1 MTKRFK
7 IIVQRTPEGYVAY
20 PIGLRGVVVS
30 DGETFEEVLVNVKQ
44 AIAFH
49 VETFGEDVLEGLASP
64 EDLTVMETEVA
75 LDV

>member
-1 MTKRFK
+1 MTRRFR
-7 IIVQRTPEGYVAY
+7 IIVEKTEDGYAAY
-20 PIGLRGVVVS
+20 PIGLKGAVVS
-30 DGETFEEVLVNVKQ
+30 DGDTFEEVLANIKR

-49 VETFGEDVLEGLASP
+49 IETFGNEVLEDLASA

>member
-20 PIGLRGVVVS
+20 PIGLRGVVVT

-49 VETFGEDVLEGLASP
+49 IETFGEGVLEDLASP

>member
-7 IIVQRTPEGYVAY
+7 IIVQRTSEGYVAY
-20 PIGLRGVVVS
+20 PIGLRGAVVS

-49 VETFGEDVLEGLASP
+49 IETFGEDVLEGLASL
-64 EDLTVMETEVA
+64 EDLTMMETEVA

>member
-1 MTKRFK
+1 MTRRFK
-7 IIVQRTPEGYVAY
+7 IIIQRTPERYAAY

-30 DGETFEEVLVNVKQ
+30 DGETFEGVLANVKQ
-44 AIAFH
+44 AITFH
-49 VETFGEDVLEGLASP
+49 IETFGEDVLEGLASP

>member
-30 DGETFEEVLVNVKQ
+30 DGEPFEEVLVNVKQ

-49 VETFGEDVLEGLASP
+49 IETFGEDVLEGLASP
-64 EDLTVMETEVA
+64 EALTVMETEVA